1 MDSDSKEEN
10 CYNCNVTGHSDQSSD
25 SEVDEYSTDFAA
37 QLKKKRKQVLEK
49 DSVASFANSLRKH
62 RETLVGTWEEQQTA
76 TTTTT
81 TTTTTTIMNS
91 ADSSIG
97 DHLTMNGSDDVVQEI
112 DTDGDFGEF
121 NDVTPELMTQ
131 ANDTTTESMLHGN
144 VDHDKVMTSITGEQE
159 ESSMDLKSPTS
170 DPVEVQVEGEKNVE
184 LDDEDN
190 FFGDFETTLE
200 SAATANITA
209 EPLGQ
214 PVIAPMTLTDDED
227 DFFGAFDSVTPMS
240 ENIQSEPTD
249 AGKAEETN
257 GLDSESQEKVDL
269 SPFPTEESLEAK
281 IVLTT
286 DELSQTAKVIGE
298 THTEPEPMAIDT
310 TFIDPEEKDRTN
322 DSVNDKVEETIE
334 SSGAE
339 AILLETQINSDM
351 DDDEFGEFDDCVIL
365 QSEVQTTDMSYADRI
380 ENASGENINQ
390 QQVDEQNENIE
401 EVKTSFSAP
410 GKENDDEAP
419 MEFSSAVDHNFGDF
433 DGVTSQP
440 QEISANECDS
450 EAPPNQSLEYS
461 EELRGFGTTSSRE
474 ETVSAKTDDNDD
486 FGSFE
491 SHPIP
496 PKPSPGS
503 IENQHL
509 EDVGGS
515 PIEERIG
522 GNGDDFGGFDSVS
535 TSKAEEAGNDEVG
548 GSDGPTP
555 QLEQS
560 IETADNDFVAS
571 DGPATQSQRQAS
583 LEEQGDDFDAFD
595 GPTTQSQRNSDKTS
609 PDDEDFGD
617 FGGTSVE
624 VQQQGQEDEPSDDF
638 GVFNEPSTEQFQDL
652 DKADDT
658 DDDFGDFDGPSSQP
672 HQPSSGDVDDDFGDF
687 DSAPPVQHQSIETN
701 NDEDDFG
708 EFDTAAGP
716 GSKSD
721 EIGLSD
727 EGIDR
732 FGDFGS
738 SSLEAKT
745 SAGDED
751 DFGRFEDMA
760 TESITPLA
768 PVGEIGDKARTFFAT
783 MQSKYPFPEIEEG
796 DNETFTIE
804 ASVAAIIENL
814 TGEVQNFDGSM
825 PFHGLFSALPLI
837 PTKEEKQNLIID
849 GDGWSPSQPFAYPIG
864 GFRAPDQHEYEM
876 ERIRRSAIAC
886 TKVPE
891 VLPIELPTGTN
902 DTPLDTASPVAARR
916 GTFQSSNGDAPH
928 LPTLGY
934 ATPIDASQTNGD
946 KVTSLLSRIPDLG
959 FMLKSTLV
967 LPKK

>member
-1 MDSDSKEEN
+1 MDSDSKEVN
-10 CYNCNVTGHSDQSSD
+10 CYYNCNVTGHSDQSSD

-81 TTTTTTIMNS
+81 TTMNS
-91 ADSSIG
+91 ADSSCSIG
-97 DHLTMNGSDDVVQEI
+97 DHLTMNGSGDVVQEI
-112 DTDGDFGEF
+112 DTDGDLGEF
-121 NDVTPELMTQ
+121 NDVTPESMTQ

-144 VDHDKVMTSITGEQE
+144 VDHDKLMTSITGEQE
-159 ESSMDLKSPTS
+159 ESSMDLKPPTS
-170 DPVEVQVEGEKNVE
+170 DPVEGQVEGEKNVE

-200 SAATANITA
+200 SAATANITE

-214 PVIAPMTLTDDED
+214 PVIAPMTLNDDED
-227 DFFGAFDSVTPMS
+227 DFFGAFDSVKPTS

-257 GLDSESQEKVDL
+257 GLDSDSQEKVNL
-269 SPFPTEESLEAK
+269 SPFPTEESLETK
-281 IVLTT
+281 IILTT
-286 DELSQTAKVIGE
+286 DELSQTIKVIGE
-298 THTEPEPMAIDT
+298 TQTEPEPMAIDK
-310 TFIDPEEKDRTN
+310 TFIDPEEKDRIN

-339 AILLETQINSDM
+339 AVLLETQIHSDM
-351 DDDEFGEFDDCVIL
+351 DDDEFGEFDDCVSL
-365 QSEVQTTDMSYADRI
+365 QSEVPTTDMSYTDRM

-390 QQVDEQNENIE
+390 RQVDEKNEAIE

-410 GKENDDEAP
+410 GKENDDEVP
-419 MEFSSAVDHNFGDF
+419 MEFSAAVDQNFGDF

-440 QEISANECDS
+440 QEVSANDCDS
-450 EAPPNQSLEYS
+450 EARPNQSLEYS
-461 EELRGFGTTSSRE
+461 EELGGFGTTSSRDE
-474 ETVSAKTDDNDD
+474 IVSANTDDNDD

-491 SHPIP
+491 SHPTQ
-496 PKPSPGS
+496 PKFSPGS
-503 IENQHL
+503 IENQHI

-515 PIEERIG
+515 PIEKRIG
-522 GNGDDFGGFDSVS
+522 GNDDDFGGFDSVP
-535 TSKAEEAGNDEVG
+535 TSKVEEAGNDEVG

-555 QLEQS
+555 QLMQS
-560 IETADNDFVAS
+560 IETADNDFGAF
-571 DGPATQSQRQAS
+571 DGPAIQSQQQAS
-583 LEEQGDDFDAFD
+583 LDEQDGEFGAFD
-595 GPTTQSQRNSDKTS
+595 GPTTQSQQNSDDTS
-609 PDDEDFGD
+609 NDDDNFGD
-617 FGGTSVE
+617 FGGPSVE
-624 VQQQGQEDEPSDDF
+624 IHQQGNGDEPNDDF
-638 GVFNEPSTEQFQDL
+638 GVFNEPSTEQLQEI

-658 DDDFGDFDGPSSQP
+658 DGDFGDFDGPSSQP

-687 DSAPPVQHQSIETN
+687 DSAPPVQHQSIEKK

-708 EFDTAAGP
+708 EFDTAADP

-727 EGIDR
+727 GGIDR

-738 SSLEAKT
+738 SSLEATT
-745 SAGDED
+745 SPGDDD

-814 TGEVQNFDGSM
+814 TGEVQNFDGSI

-837 PTKEEKQNLIID
+837 PPKEEKQNLIID
-849 GDGWSPSQPFAYPIG
+849 GDGWSTSQPFAYPIG

-916 GTFQSSNGDAPH
+916 GTFQPSNGDAPH
-928 LPTLGY
+928 LPKLGH
-934 ATPIDASQTNGD
+934 ATPIDTSQTNGD
-946 KVTSLLSRIPDLG
+946 NVTSLLSRIPDLG